1 MDFSLDEDLLS
12 IQHEARRLA
21 DKFDDDYWREHDENH
36 EFPWAYYNAFAE
48 QGWIGII
55 VPEKYGGSGLG
66 GTTTSG
72 DTGVKGH
79 VGTDTLGVDG
89 DAQFDG
95 SVSVAGDSKVAGG
108 LSVDGLVG
116 FGGVAEPQAALR
128 KISKPYP

>member
-1 MDFSLDEDLLS
+1 MDFRLDEDLLS

-66 GTTTSG
+66 VTHAGILLSTVAHSA
-72 DTGVKGH
+72 GVQNAASALHISIFGMGPVIH
-79 VGTDTLGVDG
+79 HGSAADAAADG
-89 DAQFDG
+89 
-95 SVSVAGDSKVAGG
+95 K
-108 LSVDGLVG
+108 
-116 FGGVAEPQAALR
+116 R
-128 KISKPYP
+128 